1 MNKYKLYAQ
10 AWRKYGENK
19 QIVVAMEECA
29 ELTKELSKH
38 LRGKENLINISEEIA
53 DVEIMLDQ
61 LKFHLGISDMVA
73 TFTETKLIRLQDR
86 VNKGD

>member
-19 QIVVAMEECA
+19 QVIVAMEECA
-29 ELTKELSKH
+29 ELIKELSKH

-53 DVEIMLDQ
+53 DVDFKVFGRILPR
-61 LKFHLGISDMVA
+61 
-73 TFTETKLIRLQDR
+73 IRL
-86 VNKGD
+86 

>member
-10 AWRKYGENK
+10 AWRKYGEDK
-19 QIVVAMEECA
+19 QIVVAMEECS
-29 ELTKELSKH
+29 ELIKELSKH

-61 LKFHLGISDMVA
+61 LKFHLGIADMVT

-86 VNKGD
+86 VNEV

>member
-38 LRGKENLINISEEIA
+38 LRGKENLINIFSKSKGFHNLVFIDGEE
-53 DVEIMLDQ
+53 
-61 LKFHLGISDMVA
+61 G
-73 TFTETKLIRLQDR
+73 
-86 VNKGD
+86 

>member
-1 MNKYKLYAQ
+1 MDKYKLYAQ
-10 AWRKYGENK
+10 AWRKYGKDK

-61 LKFHLGISDMVA
+61 LKFHLGISEMVT

-86 VNKGD
+86 VNEV